1 MREIRFG
8 RRGNNNAYQAEGA
21 EFRVNTTVASQQQF
35 PTVTMLAD
43 GGFVVVWRDLS
54 SGTTEIVGQLYDSS
68 GVPIGGEI
76 AVSTSGEADPH
87 VAALEDGGFL
97 VTWGHY
103 VAADD
108 QYVCWPAASTQRALR
123 RPMSSWSTKRR
134 PPPRKMKQTL
144 SHWTAAAWSLPG

>member
-1 MREIRFG
+1 MP
-8 RRGNNNAYQAEGA
+8 YQAEGA

-35 PTVTMLAD
+35 PTVTMLVD

-54 SGTTEIVGQLYDSS
+54 SGTNQVVAQLYDAS

-76 AVSTSGEADPH
+76 PVSTSGEAEPPE
-87 VAALEDGGFL
+87 VAALDDGGFL

-108 QYVCWPAASTQRALR
+108 QDDVMAR
-123 RPMSSWSTKRR
+123 RFDFDGRS
-134 PPPRKMKQTL
+134 
-144 SHWTAAAWSLPG
+144 GNG